1 MNILQL
7 SVRCLYRKWVR
18 SLLLFFIVFVAAIF
32 IYAGWACQSA
42 SIQIQNS
49 SRQSVGASFRLE
61 ANESYRHKQIDV
73 LAAELD
79 KKVGKNM
86 PGGLGGYFRKQLA
99 SGEWMTWT
107 DNSFETLK
115 LSDIE
120 KIAETEGIRVYNITT
135 TNTVVNPVNFT
146 RIEDKDRDQT
156 SDQKGVSLRGCRD
169 MAYDFDVQ
177 QGNIVV
183 REGRM
188 VAAGDENVCVVS
200 RELATQNQ
208 LQIGSVLE
216 FNDWKEREA
225 SAVYAAEVIG
235 IYDSIQKITQIMDG
249 DSYRAENIIF
259 TDLSFPEKAE
269 GCENNPLYRTA
280 TFWVEDVDDY
290 EAAGEAIRKADIDW
304 QQYDLLDNSG
314 MSDTMAENFSGLKSM
329 SIMLLCLVLA
339 SSIFI
344 LLFVFLF
351 WIKNRVCE
359 IGILL
364 SVGKRKSDI
373 MLQMLAEGLIVGAAA
388 FLLATCAAPY
398 VAGMTADYLVGS
410 QTELDREKEEA
421 NKGMVSVSE
430 DVGEEMVVGVS
441 VRIQGDVIAL
451 ACISVMG
458 VIAVSAGL
466 SSFCVV
472 AQKPKDI
479 LTKMS

>member
-42 SIQIQNS
+42 SIQNS

-120 KIAETEGIRVYNITT
+120 KIAETEGIRAYNITT

-249 DSYRAENIIF
+249 DSY
-259 TDLSFPEKAE
+259 
-269 GCENNPLYRTA
+269 
-280 TFWVEDVDDY
+280 
-290 EAAGEAIRKADIDW
+290 W